1 MGTILFLVLR
11 LAFGYNAPGDAQ
23 AISIIV
29 SLDSIAA
36 VLFFKLK
43 RNKPEKL

>member
-36 VLFFKLK
+36 VLFLKLK
-43 RNKPEKL
+43 SNKPEKL

>member
-11 LAFGYNAPGDAQ
+11 LAFGYNAVGDAQ
-23 AISIIV
+23 ALSIIV
-29 SLDSIAA
+29 SLDTIAI

-43 RNKPEKL
+43 GRKHE